1 VSESAPS
8 GQWILFVNFHH
19 VRERNPPQFPHF
31 HHRAPAQLRAQ
42 IEALARAMDFPP
54 MCAVERMLATGDMPS
69 RPVGVLTF
77 DDGLRDHVEVV
88 APLLE
93 SLDMSAAFFI
103 NTAPWVTG
111 HLLSVHMA
119 HFLSAAFSYVELSD
133 DIVAVAHTCGAR
145 VGLEDVPR
153 ETAVAQ
159 YRFDDAATAVVK
171 YFLNAVIP
179 QHQREDVLRRVFEAR
194 LGDDRPLA
202 KRHYLDRDDA
212 RALVQSKH
220 VVGMHSH
227 EHLHL
232 AATSREA
239 RRADLATNRELIA
252 DATGLAPRWLSYP
265 YGSPS
270 SYDDSVVDDVR
281 ELGCSFALTLAHGV
295 NRAPIDLL
303 RLRRVDTNDAV
314 GGKSERTWKDF
325 T

>member
-1 VSESAPS
+1 
-8 GQWILFVNFHH
+8 LFVNFHH
-19 VRERNPPQFPHF
+19 VRVRNPPDFPHF
-31 HHRAPAQLRAQ
+31 HHRTPAQLRAQ
-42 IEALARAMDFPP
+42 IEELARTVDFAPLP
-54 MCAVERMLATGDMPS
+54 AVERMIVTGDLPA

-77 DDGLRDHVEVV
+77 DDGLRDHIEVV

-93 SLDMSAAFFI
+93 SLGMRAAFFV

-119 HFLSAAFSYVELSD
+119 HFLSAAFSYTELAD
-133 DIVAVAHTCGAR
+133 DIIAAAHAR
-145 VGLEDVPR
+145 SVKLGLEDVPR
-153 ETAVAQ
+153 ETATAQ
-159 YRFDDAATAVVK
+159 YRFDDEATAIVK
-171 YFLNAVIP
+171 YYLNAVIP
-179 QHQREDVLRRVFEAR
+179 QHERDSVLRDVFEAR
-194 LGDDRPLA
+194 LGDDRPHA

-212 RALVQSKH
+212 RALVHAQH

-232 AATSREA
+232 AAAARDA
-239 RRADLATNRELIA
+239 RRMDLTKNRDLVT
-252 DATGLAPRWLSYP
+252 DATGVAPVWLSYP

-295 NRAPIDLL
+295 NRASVDPLY
-303 RLRRVDTNDAV
+303 LRRVDTNDAI
-314 GGKSERTWKDF
+314 GGKLQRTWKDF